1 MTAKGRMT
9 VIWVLSGLAAF
20 AFLGAGAGKLTG
32 AEPMVATF
40 EKIGVGQWFRYLTGL
55 LEVGGAIGLFIP
67 GLGFFA
73 AALLAMVM
81 AGAVVTH
88 LAVLGGSPAPA
99 LVLLVLRSLTSASRE
114 SRPGLPE
121 ILDQHQ
127 VRARL
132 RRVRE

>member
-99 LVLLVLRSLTSASRE
+99 LVLLVLTGTIAY
-114 SRPGLPE
+114 
-121 ILDQHQ
+121 
-127 VRARL
+127 L
-132 RRVRE
+132 RKP

>member
-9 VIWVLSGLAAF
+9 AIWVLSALAGL
-20 AFLGAGAGKLTG
+20 AFLGAGAAKLAG

-40 EKIGVGQWFRYLTGL
+40 EKIGVGQWFRYVTGL

-81 AGAVVTH
+81 AGAVISH
-88 LAVLGGSPAPA
+88 LTVLGGSPVAP
-99 LVLLVLRSLTSASRE
+99 LVLMVLTSTIAY
-114 SRPGLPE
+114 
-121 ILDQHQ
+121 
-127 VRARL
+127 L
-132 RRVRE
+132 RKP